1 MYEIWLAMNIAFE
14 IAWDLWPALLP
25 LALVWATVMLINRK
39 KLALVSASSLAA
51 LAVLVALAAVLA
63 LPSLSKSTLADMGY
77 WVDWAALL
85 GMAAG
90 MGVAAAVLLWP
101 VLVQGP
107 DAAGQVAAAINGFN
121 AIAPGEIDTAILSP
135 GTEKIVETIPL
146 RRLGQPAEVAKA
158 IWYLCTEQSSYVTG
172 SELMI
177 NGGQHV

>member
-25 LALVWATVMLINRK
+25 LALMWAVVMLINRN
-39 KLALVSASSLAA
+39 KLARVSASTLAA
-51 LAVLVALAAVLA
+51 LAVLVAVAAVLA

-101 VLVQGP
+101 IM
-107 DAAGQVAAAINGFN
+107 AMR
-121 AIAPGEIDTAILSP
+121 
-135 GTEKIVETIPL
+135 K
-146 RRLGQPAEVAKA
+146 R
-158 IWYLCTEQSSYVTG
+158 
-172 SELMI
+172 
-177 NGGQHV
+177 

>member
-101 VLVQGP
+101 IM
-107 DAAGQVAAAINGFN
+107 AMR
-121 AIAPGEIDTAILSP
+121 
-135 GTEKIVETIPL
+135 K
-146 RRLGQPAEVAKA
+146 R
-158 IWYLCTEQSSYVTG
+158 
-172 SELMI
+172 
-177 NGGQHV
+177 